1 MQAARTTS
9 RRAAGWLAAVVPAV
23 LVVTAESTRA
33 IEPALRVCADPDNP
47 PFSRS
52 AGDPKGF
59 YLEIADLIATALGRT
74 PEPVWHLTYF
84 GQRAVRSTLVARECD
99 LYVGLPS
106 DGEFMGGQLLLSE
119 PFAVFAYALVLPH
132 DVYVERLA
140 DLRGR
145 RVAVQFASPPQS
157 LLVIADNIRTVTVL
171 SPEEGMRA
179 LADGRADAAYLWGP
193 SAGYLNKY
201 VYGERYQI
209 VPTEGHAMSWRVAI
223 GFRRE
228 DQTLRDTV
236 QAVLATLGQR
246 IRELEVKYG
255 FPSGAPVGFAGATAD
270 PIRSAPGVVTGSV
283 VQVGIAAENTP
294 SADAA
299 AAARGRALFNSN
311 CSHCHGPN
319 AASPEMR
326 TDLRRLRSRYG
337 AQTDEVFS
345 TAVRDGRPEKGMP
358 LWKGVLSEDD
368 LAAVKAFV
376 DSVQQ
381 AK

>member
-1 MQAARTTS
+1 MQTVGTTS
-9 RRAAGWLAAVVPAV
+9 THSARWLAAVVSTVLLLTGGSTHAV
-23 LVVTAESTRA
+23 ETG
-33 IEPALRVCADPDNP
+33 LRVCADPNNP

-52 AGDPKGF
+52 TGDPKGF
-59 YLEIADLIATALGRT
+59 YLEIADRIASALGRT

-84 GQRAVRSTLVARECD
+84 GQRAVRDTLIARECD

-106 DGEFMGGQLLLSE
+106 DSEFMGGQLLLSE
-119 PFAVFAYALVLPH
+119 PFAVFAYALVQPR
-132 DVYVERLA
+132 DVYIERLA

-157 LLVIADNIRTVTVL
+157 LLATAEDVVTVTVL

-201 VYGERYQI
+201 VYEGRYQI
-209 VPTEGHAMSWRVAI
+209 VPTEGQAMSWHVVI

-228 DQTLRDTV
+228 DRTLRNAV
-236 QAVLATLGQR
+236 QSVLDTLGPR
-246 IRELEVKYG
+246 IRELEAKYG
-255 FPSGAPVGFAGATAD
+255 FPSGAPVRLASATSDLIGA
-270 PIRSAPGVVTGSV
+270 APGAVTGSV
-283 VQVGIAAENTP
+283 AQAGVPAENTP
-294 SADAA
+294 SVDTA

-311 CSHCHGPN
+311 CSHCHGAN
-319 AASPEMR
+319 AASPETR
-326 TDLRRLRSRYG
+326 TDLRRLRRRYG
-337 AQTDEVFS
+337 TQTDEVFS
-345 TAVRDGRPEKGMP
+345 TTVRDGRPEKGMP
-358 LWKGVLSEDD
+358 LWKGVLSDDD

-381 AK
+381 SK

>member
-1 MQAARTTS
+1 
-9 RRAAGWLAAVVPAV
+9 
-23 LVVTAESTRA
+23 
-33 IEPALRVCADPDNP
+33 
-47 PFSRS
+47 
-52 AGDPKGF
+52 
-59 YLEIADLIATALGRT
+59 
-74 PEPVWHLTYF
+74 VWHLTYF
-84 GQRAVRSTLVARECD
+84 GQRAIRSTLVARECD

-119 PFAVFAYALVLPH
+119 PFAVFAYALVLPR

-157 LLVIADNIRTVTVL
+157 LLATAEDVLTVTVL

-201 VYGERYQI
+201 VYDGRYQI
-209 VPTEGHAMSWRVAI
+209 VPTEGQAMSWHVAV

-228 DQTLRDTV
+228 DRTLRNTV
-236 QAVLATLGQR
+236 QSVLDTLGPR
-246 IRELEVKYG
+246 IRELEAKYG
-255 FPSGAPVGFAGATAD
+255 FPSGAPVRLAGTTGD
-270 PIRSAPGVVTGSV
+270 PIGSAPGAVTRSV
-283 VQVGIAAENTP
+283 AQAGVPSETARSVDTAAG
-294 SADAA
+294 
-299 AAARGRALFNSN
+299 RGRALFNSN

-319 AASPEMR
+319 GASPETR
-326 TDLRRLRSRYG
+326 TDLRRLRRRDG

-345 TAVRDGRPEKGMP
+345 TTVRDGRPEKGMP
-358 LWKGVLSEDD
+358 LWKGVLSEDE

-381 AK
+381 SK

>member
-1 MQAARTTS
+1 MQAVGTTS
-9 RRAAGWLAAVVPAV
+9 RRAARWLAVVPAV
-23 LVVTAESTRA
+23 LVVTTGSTRA
-33 IEPALRVCADPDNP
+33 VEPALRVCADPHNP

-59 YLEIADLIATALGRT
+59 YLEIADRIATALGRT

-119 PFAVFAYALVLPH
+119 PFAVFAYALVLPR

-157 LLVIADNIRTVTVL
+157 LLVTADNVVTVTVL

-179 LADGRADAAYLWGP
+179 LAEGRADAAYLWGP

-201 VYGERYQI
+201 VYGGQYQI

-228 DQTLRDTV
+228 DRTLRNTV
-236 QAVLATLGQR
+236 QSVLDTLGQQ

-255 FPSGAPVGFAGATAD
+255 FPSGAPVRLAGAPGD
-270 PIRSAPGVVTGSV
+270 PIRSAPGAVTGSV
-283 VQVGIAAENTP
+283 AQGGSAAENTP

-319 AASPEMR
+319 AASPETR

-337 AQTDEVFS
+337 RQTDEVFS
-345 TAVRDGRPEKGMP
+345 TTVRDGRPEKGMP

-368 LAAVKAFV
+368 LAAVKVFV